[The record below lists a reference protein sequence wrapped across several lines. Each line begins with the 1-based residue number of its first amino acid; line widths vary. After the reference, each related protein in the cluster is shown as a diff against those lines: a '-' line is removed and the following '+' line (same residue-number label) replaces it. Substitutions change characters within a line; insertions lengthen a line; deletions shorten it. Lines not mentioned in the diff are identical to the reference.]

1 MFLRAFRRRVILPPD
16 YPEELTHVLSRIE
29 ELTGWNLFER
39 IPPKKNAV
47 SYPLLDALND
57 LAKSVEFLV
66 RRTVPRKITHYAF
79 RDPLTRVFN
88 RYFLQEQ
95 LHFLT
100 RKKENFPVGVIYL
113 DLDDLKYVN
122 DRFGHRIGDLYIQR
136 FASVLRSSIRK
147 GDFVVRIGGDEFLII
162 IPRAN
167 EKIIEKVLRRI
178 ERNVRIVNGEFL
190 LPVPLS
196 YSAGWSIWAS
206 PEDPFEEA
214 LEKADKAMYSSKVGK
229 KHLPAD
235 HRTKGST
242 T

>member
-16 YPEELTHVLSRIE
+16 YPEELIHVLSRIE

-39 IPPKKNAV
+39 IPPEKNTV

-66 RRTVPRKITHYAF
+66 KRTVPRKITHYAF
-79 RDPLTRVFN
+79 RDSLTRVFN